1 VRILAVRGPGIDE
14 RCRTWGA
21 ALGVEVDLRQGDPAT
36 ALASGTEAEA
46 VVIAPGAAAF
56 GDAGLADAVAGAGV
70 PVVAVDPANLR
81 KALDPAASP
90 VGRACARVIYGRG
103 DDTARYAVAHL
114 VHRTTG
120 SWSTSAYGDGPDQVG
135 DLWPRAPGPG
145 PTPTTDPAA
154 ATDPAPARAPAP
166 VVVLV
171 HGGFWYHAWERDLMD
186 GLAAD
191 LAGRGIAAWNLEYRR
206 VGAGGGWP
214 ATGADMAAG
223 LDHLVALAAGHGLD
237 LNRVVMVGHS
247 AGAQLALWA
256 AARPEAAVRPGL
268 IVGLAAI
275 CDLARARRRL
285 VGGRSV
291 DCLVGT
297 APDPKAALRD
307 ASPLEHLPLGVAQLL
322 VHAVDD
328 RHVPVDQSR
337 RYVSA
342 AQAAGDAAEL
352 LELRTG
358 EHFALIDPTSGAWAE
373 VAARIVERFSRPQ

>member
-1 VRILAVRGPGIDE
+1 MRILAVRGPGVDE

-21 ALGVEVDLRQGDPAT
+21 ALGVEVDLGEGDPT
-36 ALASGTEAEA
+36 AALVSAAGAEA
-46 VVIAPGAAAF
+46 VVMAPGAAAF
-56 GDAGLADAVAGAGV
+56 GDAGLAAAVAGAGV

-114 VHRTTG
+114 VHRATG
-120 SWSTSAYGDGPDQVG
+120 SWSTFAYGDGRDQVG
-135 DLWPRAPGPG
+135 DLWPSAG
-145 PTPTTDPAA
+145 
-154 ATDPAPARAPAP
+154 APAP
-166 VVVLV
+166 TTGATPVAVLV

-191 LAGRGIAAWNLEYRR
+191 LARRGVAAWNLEYRR

-223 LDHLVALAAGHGLD
+223 FDHLAALAADHGLD
-237 LNRVVMVGHS
+237 LEQVVVVGHS
-247 AGAQLALWA
+247 SGAQLALWA
-256 AARPEAAVRPGL
+256 AARPDAAVRPRRV
-268 IVGLAAI
+268 VGLAAL

-291 DCLVGT
+291 DHLVAT
-297 APDPKAALRD
+297 APDPMAALRD
-307 ASPLEHLPLGVAQLL
+307 ASPIEHLPLGVAQLL

-342 AQAAGDAAEL
+342 AQKAGDAAEL

-358 EHFALIDPTSGAWAE
+358 GHFDLIDPTSGAWAE
-373 VAARIVERFSRPQ
+373 VAARIVSAIEGGRS

>member
-1 VRILAVRGPGIDE
+1 MRGPGVDE
-14 RCRTWGA
+14 RCRTWGE
-21 ALGVEVDLRQGDPAT
+21 ALGVEVDLRAEGTVA
-36 ALASGTEAEA
+36 ALGSLAGAEA
-46 VVIAPGAAAF
+46 VVMAPGAAAF
-56 GDAGLADAVAGAGV
+56 EDAGLAAAVAGTEV

-103 DDTARYAVAHL
+103 DDTARYALAHL
-114 VHRTTG
+114 AHRATG
-120 SWSTSAYGDGPDQVG
+120 SWSTFAYGDGRDQVG
-135 DLWPRAPGPG
+135 DLWPAAPGPS
-145 PTPTTDPAA
+145 PTPTADPAA
-154 ATDPAPARAPAP
+154 ATGPAPASAP
-166 VVVLV
+166 VPVAVLI
-171 HGGFWYHAWERDLMD
+171 HGGFWYHVWERDLMD
-186 GLAAD
+186 GLAFD
-191 LAGRGIAAWNLEYRR
+191 LAGRGLAVWNLEYRR

-223 LDHLVALAAGHGLD
+223 LDHLVALRAGHDLD
-237 LNRVVMVGHS
+237 LDRVVAVGHS

-268 IVGLAAI
+268 IVGLAAL
-275 CDLARARRRL
+275 CDLGRARRRL

-291 DCLVGT
+291 DHLVGT

-307 ASPLEHLPLGVAQLL
+307 ASPIEHLPLGVAQLL

-337 RYVSA
+337 RYVRA
-342 AQAAGDAAEL
+342 AQAAGDTAEL

-358 EHFALIDPTSGAWAE
+358 GHFDLIDPTSGAWRE
-373 VAARIVERFSRPQ
+373 VATRIVSAIEGGRS

>member
-1 VRILAVRGPGIDE
+1 MAVRGPGVDE

-21 ALGVEVDLRQGDPAT
+21 ELSVEVDLRDGDLVA
-36 ALASGTEAEA
+36 ALGSLAGAEA
-46 VVIAPGAAAF
+46 VVMAPGAAAF
-56 GDAGLADAVAGAGV
+56 EDGGLAAAVAGAGV

-114 VHRTTG
+114 VHRATG
-120 SWSTSAYGDGPDQVG
+120 SWSTFAYGDGRDQVG
-135 DLWPRAPGPG
+135 DLWPSAP
-145 PTPTTDPAA
+145 T
-154 ATDPAPARAPAP
+154 PAP

-191 LAGRGIAAWNLEYRR
+191 LARRGVAAWNLEYRR

-223 LDHLVALAAGHGLD
+223 FDHLAALAADHRLD
-237 LNRVVMVGHS
+237 LERVVVVGHS
-247 AGAQLALWA
+247 SGAQLALWA
-256 AARPEAAVRPGL
+256 AARPDAAVCPRQV
-268 IVGLAAI
+268 VGLAAL

-291 DCLVGT
+291 DHLVGT

-307 ASPLEHLPLGVAQLL
+307 ASPIEHLPLGVAQLL

-358 EHFALIDPTSGAWAE
+358 GHFDLIDPTSAAWAE
-373 VAARIVERFSRPQ
+373 VAARIVSAIEGGRG